1 MLDMVGVVK
10 QSEWFDDELSEA
22 GAVLPVQFHNARVDK
37 ATAEPLRRL
46 MVAILVDAIRCFQTK
61 LALRQPARRQEF
73 AEVRSWIFSD
83 VDNGCFSFRAVCD
96 ALGIDPKAIRKRI
109 AEWEEMRCAGDKSRR
124 IIRRSAPAAT
134 TSVKPSSKRTFSNVR
149 VSKSARG
156 N

>member
-10 QSEWFDDELSEA
+10 QSEWFDDELSQA

-83 VDNGCFSFRAVCD
+83 VDNGCFSFRAICD

-134 TSVKPSSKRTFSNVR
+134 TSVEPSSKRTFSNVR

>member
-1 MLDMVGVVK
+1 MLEMVEVVK
-10 QSEWFDDELSEA
+10 QSEWFDDEVSQA
-22 GAVLPVQFHNARVDK
+22 GTVLPVQFHNARVDK

-61 LALRQPARRQEF
+61 LTLRQPARRQEF

-83 VDNGCFSFRAVCD
+83 VDNGCFSFRAICD

-134 TSVKPSSKRTFSNVR
+134 
-149 VSKSARG
+149 
-156 N
+156 